1 MKHIQHFEKFAQITE
16 HIYHKAL
23 AKDSQNWAKNYE
35 KLIAHLKKQIEDRQ
49 IKDFKNNSDEAS
61 FTIRGKKYKIDKAGK
76 LFLYTK
82 GRDEEVELD
91 LTEGQ
96 VSELI
101 KALRKPFD
109 PKSKTAGKY
118 GKKPYLSEDEE

>member
-1 MKHIQHFEKFAQITE
+1 MKHIKPFNE

-23 AKDSQNWAKNYE
+23 ATDSKNWAKNYE
-35 KLIAHLKKQIEDRQ
+35 KLLAHLKTQIEDRQ
-49 IKDFKNNSDEAS
+49 IKDFRNTPEEAS

-82 GRDEEVELD
+82 GRDEEVELA
-91 LTEGQ
+91 LTDAQ
-96 VSELI
+96 VGNLV

-109 PKSKTAGKY
+109 PKSKTAEKK
-118 GKKPYLSEDEE
+118 GKKPYIAEDEE